1 MNCPFPINGG
11 IANNTNIVGLTV
23 TYDLIRDNSTQ
34 DYRMTVFECS
44 ITDPDIPLYS
54 ASTTVYTT
62 ANNWFDVG
70 QSYLAYLMNVIYN
83 VFQKLQSIFSIL
95 SFIIT
100 PANFSIVGYSLA
112 DISGIGLGF
121 VILIY
126 ALCYIFIGTWLYVTF
141 MPFKGSS

>member
-54 ASTTVYTT
+54 AY
-62 ANNWFDVG
+62 
-70 QSYLAYLMNVIYN
+70 YLL
-83 VFQKLQSIFSIL
+83 
-95 SFIIT
+95 
-100 PANFSIVGYSLA
+100 
-112 DISGIGLGF
+112 
-121 VILIY
+121 
-126 ALCYIFIGTWLYVTF
+126 
-141 MPFKGSS
+141 